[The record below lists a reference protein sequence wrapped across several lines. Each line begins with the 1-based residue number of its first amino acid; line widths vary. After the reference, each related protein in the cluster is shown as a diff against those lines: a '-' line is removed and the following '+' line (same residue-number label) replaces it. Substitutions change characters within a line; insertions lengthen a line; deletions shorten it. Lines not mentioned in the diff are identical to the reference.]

1 MARISNQSAYP
12 AVAPQ
17 ADDYLIGTDESQSF
31 VTKTFALADI
41 STFIKSGLNLG
52 VTPVLT
58 AADTTNQVPSA
69 IDTPLQV
76 KFGSAQGTVS
86 DPVSLDASGTITFND
101 AGLYLFNG
109 FANFERQGSSGGV
122 AVILFRVLIN
132 DVQSGVT
139 KMVELDQVGLS
150 IPYEVT
156 FPLSMSQ
163 GDTLK
168 YQILQ
173 DSTGVS
179 EGGLYT
185 HVNGSSWDDVPSTAI
200 NIFKVGI

>member
-17 ADDYLIGTDESQSF
+17 ADDYLIGTDESQSL

-52 VTPVLT
+52 VTPVLS

-86 DPVSLDASGTITFND
+86 DPVSLDASGTITFNT

-109 FANFERQGSSGGV
+109 YANFERQGGSGGV
-122 AVILFRVLIN
+122 AIVLFRALVN
-132 DVQSGVT
+132 DVQSGVV
-139 KMVELDQVGLS
+139 KMVELDQTGVA
-150 IPYEVT
+150 IPYEIT
-156 FPLSMSQ
+156 IPLNVSQ

-173 DSTGVS
+173 DSTGVD
-179 EGGLYT
+179 EGGLYP
-185 HVNGSSWDDVPSTAI
+185 HVNGSSWDDVPSTSI